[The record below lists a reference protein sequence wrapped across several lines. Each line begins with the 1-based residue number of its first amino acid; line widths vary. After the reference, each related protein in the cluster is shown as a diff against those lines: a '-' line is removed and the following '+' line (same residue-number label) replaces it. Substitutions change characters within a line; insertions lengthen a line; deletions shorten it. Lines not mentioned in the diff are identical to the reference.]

1 MPTRRLALAAL
12 VGPPLFAT
20 SLLAVTAIEWDFLH
34 DLGWSAAPF
43 DNPDVPWPSSAALG
57 DSGAL
62 LSIGFAVLGSSTLAL
77 ALALYRLLE
86 RRLKV
91 GPALLVG
98 LAGGAICAA
107 FRTDY
112 GSAGGGGPETWN
124 GVVHVLGYTILV
136 VVPIPAMLVLGV
148 RLRRFDPW
156 RGAAWSS
163 LAAAAIAVASLAAF
177 LAGGG
182 SLFLFAFFADLLTW
196 LTLVAARA
204 LALAS
209 GGESR
214 VQPEAGAE
222 VR

>member
-1 MPTRRLALAAL
+1 MTTRRLALVAL

-20 SLLAVTAIEWDFLH
+20 SLLAVTAVEWDFLH
-34 DLGWSAAPF
+34 DLGWSATPF

-62 LSIGFAVLGSSTLAL
+62 LPIGFAALGISILAL

-98 LAGGAICAA
+98 LAGGAFCAA

-124 GVVHVLGYTILV
+124 GAVHALGYTILIFV
-136 VVPIPAMLVLGV
+136 LIPTMLVFGV
-148 RLRRFDPW
+148 RLRRFEPW
-156 RGAAWSS
+156 RNAAWLS
-163 LAAAAIAVASLAAF
+163 LAAAAIAVATLAAS

-182 SLFLFAFFADLLTW
+182 SVFLFAFFAGLLAW
-196 LTLVAARA
+196 LTLLAARA
-204 LALAS
+204 LSLA
-209 GGESR
+209 
-214 VQPEAGAE
+214 
-222 VR
+222 